1 MMTPS
6 SATVLDT
13 RRDVNR
19 ALSLAVGRFSFNRV
33 VGRCTMGALRG
44 CRVLNAL
51 VIGGGGREHALAW
64 KLAQSPRA
72 GKVYCAP
79 GNAGIARDVECVPAD
94 VTDVAG
100 LAGLAERLKADLTIV
115 GPELPLARGIAD
127 EFARR
132 GLRLIGPSQAA
143 AELEA
148 SKGFAKKFMQRH
160 AIPTPFFTVCD
171 APGDAYS
178 ALCSYEYPVV
188 IKADGLAAGKGVLIG
203 HSPDEST
210 AIIER
215 LMETRELGTAGDRV
229 VIEEYLEGE
238 EISFIVL
245 TDGTTILPLAP
256 TRDFKRAFDHDQG
269 PNTGGMGAYS
279 DESILDPELRARILR
294 EIVEPTLRGLAAEG
308 RPYQGFLYFGLMHTA
323 EGLRVLEFNVRS
335 GDPETQPLMLRL
347 ESDLLDV
354 LDRLA
359 SGRLAGLELRWS
371 SEPTVCVV
379 LASRGYPGQYETGK
393 AITGLEEV
401 ERMPQVKVFH
411 AGTQK
416 LGAALATSGGRV
428 LGVTAR
434 GSELKTAVE
443 RAYDA
448 VGKISFEGM
457 HYRRDIAARA
467 VQEREARR

>member
-1 MMTPS
+1 M
-6 SATVLDT
+6 
-13 RRDVNR
+13 
-19 ALSLAVGRFSFNRV
+19 
-33 VGRCTMGALRG
+33 
-44 CRVLNAL
+44 LNVL
-51 VIGGGGREHALAW
+51 VIGSGGREHALAW

-79 GNAGIARDVECVPAD
+79 GNAGIARDAECVPAD
-94 VTDVAG
+94 VTDVAA
-100 LAGLAERLKADLTIV
+100 LAGLAEKLKADLTVV

-132 GLRLIGPSQAA
+132 GLRLIGPGQAA

-160 AIPTPFFTVCD
+160 AISTPFFTVCD
-171 APGDAYS
+171 TPGDAYS

-203 HSPDEST
+203 ESPDEST

-215 LMETRELGTAGDRV
+215 LMEKRELGTAGDRV

-279 DESILDPELRARILR
+279 DEIILDPELRARILS
-294 EIVEPTLRGLAAEG
+294 EVVEPTIRGLAAEG
-308 RPYQGFLYFGLMHTA
+308 RPYEGFLYFGLMNTA

-347 ESDLLDV
+347 ESDLLDI

-359 SGRLAGLELRWS
+359 NRHLAGLELRWS
-371 SEPTVCVV
+371 PEPTICIV

-393 AITGLEEV
+393 PITGLEEA
-401 ERMPQVKVFH
+401 ERLSQVKVFH

-416 LGAALATSGGRV
+416 MGAALATSGGRV

-434 GSELKTAVE
+434 AADLPAAVARAYEAVE
-443 RAYDA
+443 R
-448 VGKISFEGM
+448 INFEGM
-457 HYRRDIAARA
+457 HYRRDIAAQA
-467 VQEREARR
+467 IQTLKGQQA